1 MLLNV
6 ELYSVEELG
15 GGYGLKVDF
24 RQEKNTLVA
33 KVSGELDMLSA
44 GPFRAKVE
52 AALDKGEARNLVL
65 NFSEVSFIDSSGL
78 GVLLGRYKRL
88 SSEGGRIAISGAAPQ
103 VKRILELSGIM
114 RIMNTYPSEEEAINK
129 L

>member
-1 MLLNV
+1 M
-6 ELYSVEELG
+6 
-15 GGYGLKVDF
+15 KVDF